1 MTTTQPG
8 HSSVAGPPTGTRAD
22 AAQAPTGGWPTGTG
36 SKATLVLGTIV
47 VLGGVLL
54 AVLGL
59 AITKPDVQLGE
70 RMRPIYVHVPTVS
83 AAYLLFVVN
92 AVGSAMWLWRKSRFW
107 DQLAAAAAE
116 VGLVFLGLT
125 LLTGAFWGRITWGV
139 YWDWDARL
147 TSTLVMFLAY
157 LGYVA
162 LRGSILDPTTR
173 ATRAAVLGL
182 GSALLIPLVHKSV
195 DWWRSYHQG
204 STLFGELDPAMGG
217 LQLFTLFLGLTV
229 GTALAAWLLIHRFRV
244 GWLELQVEEGGL
256 SEAIDA
262 RRAEAAGASDGTAV
276 EPVATKGM
284 DA

>member
-1 MTTTQPG
+1 MTATR
-8 HSSVAGPPTGTRAD
+8 TGSATEVRTD
-22 AAQAPTGGWPTGTG
+22 APRGTG
-36 SKATLVLGTIV
+36 STATRVLGIFIII
-47 VLGGVLL
+47 GGVLL

-59 AITKPDVQLGE
+59 ALTKPDVDLGQ

-83 AAYLLFVVN
+83 AAYLLFVIN

-116 VGLVFLGLT
+116 VGLIFLGLT

-173 ATRAAVLGL
+173 ATRAAVLGI

-204 STLFGELDPAMGG
+204 STLFGELDPSMGG
-217 LQLFTLFLGLTV
+217 LQLFTLFLGLSL
-229 GTALAAWLLIHRFRV
+229 GMALAAWLLIHRFRV
-244 GWLELQVEEGGL
+244 GWLTLQIDEGGL
-256 SEAIDA
+256 TEAIDA
-262 RRAEAAGASDGTAV
+262 RRAEAASAADGV
-276 EPVATKGM
+276 ERPTEVSPEEAKS
-284 DA
+284 